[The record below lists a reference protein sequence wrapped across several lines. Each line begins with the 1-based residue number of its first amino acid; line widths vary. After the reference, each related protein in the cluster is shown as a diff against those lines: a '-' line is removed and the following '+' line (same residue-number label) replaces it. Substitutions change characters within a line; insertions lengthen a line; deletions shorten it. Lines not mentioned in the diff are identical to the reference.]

1 MRHWRKRYVSFWLT
15 TFVSNTMGQI
25 YYFLVQFP
33 IYDRILRDFDS
44 STTSYSEIFPR
55 GQPFK
60 SLYAV
65 HALRQH
71 IIGQSHK
78 VDTLTISLLEGVTN
92 MDKGAIDEAVLTRA
106 VSLIVA
112 AISDPE
118 VLRDCASDELGDC
131 LALHLIDC
139 FVQLLKGTGV
149 FDISCTL
156 SNFLQNQYCP
166 QPSHLFSTRFF

>member
-1 MRHWRKRYVSFWLT
+1 MRV
-15 TFVSNTMGQI
+15 QI

-44 STTSYSEIFPR
+44 DTVSYSVIFPQ

-71 IIGQSHK
+71 IVSQSHK
-78 VDTLTISLLEGVTN
+78 VNQPRIIFLRGITNVAIS
-92 MDKGAIDEAVLTRA
+92 KGAIDETTLTRA
-106 VSLIVA
+106 VSLVVA
-112 AISDPE
+112 AISDPN
-118 VLRDCASDELGDC
+118 VLRDCASDELRDI

-139 FVQLLKGTGV
+139 FVQLLKGTV
-149 FDISCTL
+149 MFHS
-156 SNFLQNQYCP
+156 
-166 QPSHLFSTRFF
+166 LFTPF

>member
-1 MRHWRKRYVSFWLT
+1 MKLWRKRYGYRYLHI
-15 TFVSNTMGQI
+15 FVVNIMGQI

-44 STTSYSEIFPR
+44 KKAYSEIFPR

-71 IIGQSHK
+71 INSQSNK
-78 VDTLTISLLEGVTN
+78 VHTLQILLLVGDAD
-92 MDKGAIDEAVLTRA
+92 MDKGAVDEAILTRA
-106 VSLIVA
+106 VSLIVS
-112 AISDPE
+112 AISDPG
-118 VLRDCASDELGDC
+118 VLRECANDELRDC

-139 FVQLLKGTGV
+139 FVQLLKGTTL
-149 FDISCTL
+149 FKLSCMR
-156 SNFLQNQYCP
+156 SNLPQNQYCP
-166 QPSHLFSTRFF
+166 QLSHHFSTKSF